1 MKIIDAEMKFKGSL
15 TKRKITSAVILHHMA
30 AQGSVQSIH
39 NTHLNFGWAG
49 IGYNFFIRLDGSIY
63 KGRGWDYIGAHA
75 GASSGYNAKSVGICF
90 EGDYT
95 KLSSMP
101 AAQYEAGVWLVREA
115 LKRYGRIDVLKHRD
129 VAATVCPGNNFPFT
143 RMKEESLRNE
153 EVSDM
158 SDKPSAWAKTAWEA
172 AVKAG
177 ITDGTRP
184 QAPATREEIIT
195 MLYRAGIIRATE

>member
-1 MKIIDAEMKFKGSL
+1 MKIIDSGLKFKNAL
-15 TKRKITSAVILHHMA
+15 TKRKATSALILHHMA

-75 GASSGYNAKSVGICF
+75 GASNGYNAKSVGICF

-95 KLSSMP
+95 KLLDMP
-101 AAQYEAGVWLVREA
+101 SAQYAAGVWLIREA
-115 LKRYGRIDVLKHRD
+115 LKRYGGLDILRHRD
-129 VAATVCPGNNFPFT
+129 IAATSCPGNNFPFT
-143 RMKEESLRNE
+143 RMKTDVK
-153 EVSDM
+153 EVPVVT
-158 SDKPSAWAKTAWEA
+158 DKPSAWAESAWLA
-172 AVKAG
+172 AIKAG
-177 ITDGTRP
+177 ITDGLRP
-184 QAPATREEIIT
+184 HDPATREEIIT